1 MPPKETLEEH
11 RGSTLRLPVSTRFVD
26 LRNAHRHVFWH
37 RRGVLALTMFFS
49 ATMILQGT
57 VAFYRLIVG
66 LESRTDLIIFGSEL
80 VIGLALYMSVTDIPA
95 LAASSAARSRRPF
108 VTIRATGVHVQ
119 DSEGSGH
126 VDSSSLKQVCFT
138 SCALVIELPQRTVV
152 VSLSDIRNSELR
164 RLRRLLVTRHVCT
177 CQAEEP
183 AALNHSGA

>member
-37 RRGVLALTMFFS
+37 RRRVLA
-49 ATMILQGT
+49 

-66 LESRTDLIIFGSEL
+66 LESRTDLIIFGSGL
-80 VIGLALYMSVTDIPA
+80 VIGLALYMSATDIPA

-108 VTIRATGVHVQ
+108 VTIRATGAHVQ

-126 VDSSSLKQVCFT
+126 VDWSSLKQVCFT

-152 VSLSDIRNSELR
+152 VSLSDISSSELR

-177 CQAEEP
+177 CQAEEA
-183 AALNHSGA
+183 AALTHDHSRA